1 MKCIPAIDLFEG
13 SVVRLYKG
21 DYEQVTR
28 YPKRPREYAQR
39 LLDAG
44 LDTLHVVDLNAAR
57 GDETDNERIVTEL
70 AGIEGL
76 DVQVGG
82 GVRNEE
88 RLTRMLEAGASRV
101 VIGSVAVNEPERV
114 AEWMNIFGPE
124 RIVPALDVRFND
136 AGEPEALVQ
145 GWQEGSKLSL
155 WELLDIYRPA
165 GMQYLLCTD
174 VERDGTMDGP
184 NLDLYREVL
193 ERIDEVEL
201 QASGGVSSMHDLRDL
216 KTADVPAVIIGKAWL
231 DARLDLEELQRFA

>member
-28 YPKRPREYAQR
+28 YPLKPREYAEK

-57 GDETDNERIVTEL
+57 GDEDDNERIVAEL

-76 DVQVGG
+76 RVQVGG

-88 RLTRMLEAGASRV
+88 RLTRMLEAGAERV
-101 VIGSVAVNEPERV
+101 IVGSVAVNEPERV
-114 AEWMNIFGPE
+114 ARWMDIFGAE
-124 RIVPALDVRFND
+124 CILPALDVRIND
-136 AGEPEALVQ
+136 IGEPEALVN
-145 GWQEGSKLSL
+145 GWQEGSGISL
-155 WELLDIYRPA
+155 WDLIEIYRPA
-165 GMQYLLCTD
+165 GMEQLLCTD
-174 VERDGTMDGP
+174 VARDGTMEGP
-184 NLDLYREVL
+184 NLELYRKIL
-193 ERIDEVEL
+193 ERVEGVSL

-216 KTADVPAVIIGKAWL
+216 YTADVPAVIIGKAWL
-231 DARLDLEELQRFA
+231 DAKIDLAELKRFA

>member
-21 DYEQVTR
+21 DYEKVTR
-28 YPKRPREYAQR
+28 YPLKPREYAGK

-57 GDETDNERIVTEL
+57 GDDTDNERIVAEL

-76 DVQVGG
+76 KVQVGG
-82 GVRNEE
+82 GVRAED
-88 RLTRMLEAGASRV
+88 RLTRMLEAGAARV
-101 VIGSVAVNEPERV
+101 VVGSVAVKEPERV

-124 RIVPALDVRFND
+124 RIVPALDIRFNE
-136 AGEPEALVQ
+136 AGEPEALMQ
-145 GWQEGSKLSL
+145 GWQQGSNISL
-155 WELLDIYRPA
+155 WDLIDIYRAA
-165 GMQYLLCTD
+165 GMEVLLCTD
-174 VERDGTMDGP
+174 VERDGTMEGP
-184 NLDLYREVL
+184 NLDLYRQVL
-193 ERIDEVEL
+193 ERIDNVEL

-231 DARLDLEELQRFA
+231 DAKLDLEELQRFT